1 MSQTTNPFGNE
12 PRRVSGYPGG
22 HTGLLV
28 VALATH
34 AVVGYTLG
42 RVVFGRPWTGLV
54 GGVVADVDLLVPAW
68 VGPPLAHRGV
78 THTPV
83 AALLAVA
90 AAYLLTRD
98 WRVAGAVGLG
108 YASQLLIDLT
118 TAQGIP
124 VAYPLS
130 GSHVAVPLG
139 THAGTGTALLW
150 LGCVALLWGQPWSN
164 RVPVDPMT
172 RLR

>member
-1 MSQTTNPFGNE
+1 MSQTNNPFGNE

-22 HTGLLV
+22 HAGLLV

-34 AVVGYTLG
+34 AFVGYTLG
-42 RVVFGRPWTGLV
+42 RVVFDRPWTGLV
-54 GGVVADVDLLVPAW
+54 GGVAADVDLLVPAW

-83 AALLAVA
+83 AALLAVVL
-90 AAYLLTRD
+90 AYLLARD
-98 WRVAGAVGLG
+98 RRVAGAVALG
-108 YASQLLIDLT
+108 YASQLLIDIT

-130 GSHVAVPLG
+130 RTHAAVPLG

-150 LGCVALLWGQPWSN
+150 LGGVALLWGPGWSN
-164 RVPVDPMT
+164 RVIVDPRT
-172 RLR
+172 WLR